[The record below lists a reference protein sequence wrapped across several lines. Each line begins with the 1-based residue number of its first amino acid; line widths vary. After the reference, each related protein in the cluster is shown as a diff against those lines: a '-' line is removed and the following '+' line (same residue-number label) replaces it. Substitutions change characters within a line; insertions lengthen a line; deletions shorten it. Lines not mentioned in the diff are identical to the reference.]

1 MNKLRRLPSNKG
13 EQGEDMI
20 DIVILGTVVLVVA
33 TVIEVV
39 IEIRKK

>member
-1 MNKLRRLPSNKG
+1 LNKPRRLPSNKG
-13 EQGEDMI
+13 RQGEDMI

-39 IEIRKK
+39 IELRKK

>member
-1 MNKLRRLPSNKG
+1 MNKPRRLPSNKG
-13 EQGEDMI
+13 RQGEDMI

-39 IEIRKK
+39 IHIRKK

>member
-1 MNKLRRLPSNKG
+1 MNKKERLPSNKG

-20 DIVILGTVVLVVA
+20 DILVLGTVVLVVA

-39 IEIRKK
+39 IELRKK

>member
-1 MNKLRRLPSNKG
+1 MNKPRRLPSNKG

-33 TVIEVV
+33 TVIEVA

>member
-1 MNKLRRLPSNKG
+1 MNKPRRLPSNKG

-20 DIVILGTVVLVVA
+20 DILILGTTVLVVA

>member
-1 MNKLRRLPSNKG
+1 MNKKERLPSNKG

-20 DIVILGTVVLVVA
+20 DILVLGTVVLVIA

-39 IEIRKK
+39 IELRKK